1 MAPRFQPSLVN
12 DPLGDPGL
20 YVELMFEKRALLFDL
35 GDLTPLSSRKLL
47 RISDVFVSHMH
58 MDHFCGFDRLL
69 RLMLGRDCRLRL
81 YGPAGLIDAVSHRLA
96 SYTWNLVDNYESDFV
111 ILVHEW
117 IAADRCR
124 VAAFHTRD
132 AFRRGAVCEETVTE
146 GIMLDEPSFRVRA
159 AMLDHGITSLGFVL
173 EERAHINIWK
183 TRLDELGLATGPWLR
198 TLKQAVLNGEADH
211 CLIPVI
217 WREPKNDQPATLPL
231 GELRR
236 NVLRTVPGRKIGYV
250 VDTVF
255 SEHNVER
262 IVELVGNADVLFIET
277 PFVDA
282 DARRARE
289 RKHLTARQAGSIA
302 RRAGVKRLVPFHF
315 SPRYDDSTVLA
326 VEALDVFEGRLA
338 EQDTP

>member
-1 MAPRFQPSLVN
+1 MAPRFHPSLVN

-20 YVELMFEKRALLFDL
+20 YIELMFEKRALLFDL
-35 GDLTPLSSRKLL
+35 GDLAPLSSRKLL
-47 RISDVFVSHMH
+47 RISDVFISHMH

-69 RLMLGRDCRLRL
+69 RLMLGRDYRLRL
-81 YGPAGLIDAVSHRLA
+81 YGPAGLIDAVGHRLA
-96 SYTWNLVDNYESDFV
+96 SYTWNLVDNYKSDFIV
-111 ILVHEW
+111 VVHEW
-117 IAADRCR
+117 LEADRCR

-132 AFRRGAVCEETVTE
+132 AFRHGAVREEPVSE

-211 CLIPVI
+211 CPIPVI
-217 WREPKNDQPATLPL
+217 WREPKNDQPVALPL
-231 GELRR
+231 GQLRR

-262 IVELVGNADVLFIET
+262 IVELVSDADVLFIET
-277 PFVDA
+277 PFLEA
-282 DARRARE
+282 DTVRAYE
-289 RKHLTARQAGSIA
+289 RKHLTARQAGLIA

-315 SPRYDDSTVLA
+315 SPRYDDSTALA
-326 VEALDVFEGRLA
+326 AEALDAFEGCVT
-338 EQDTP
+338 EQNNL